1 MDTYLVVS
9 VAKMVRE
16 AEQLGARAREAS
28 STSSREEGADLDTSG
43 WLDMTLCVVCCSEIE
58 STVLFS
64 DEDLIDHEHSA
75 STG

>member
-1 MDTYLVVS
+1 MDVKICVDMDTYLVGS
-9 VAKMVRE
+9 GAEMVRE

-43 WLDMTLCVVCCSEIE
+43 WLDMTLDMFYS
-58 STVLFS
+58 SAY
-64 DEDLIDHEHSA
+64 LIDHEHSA